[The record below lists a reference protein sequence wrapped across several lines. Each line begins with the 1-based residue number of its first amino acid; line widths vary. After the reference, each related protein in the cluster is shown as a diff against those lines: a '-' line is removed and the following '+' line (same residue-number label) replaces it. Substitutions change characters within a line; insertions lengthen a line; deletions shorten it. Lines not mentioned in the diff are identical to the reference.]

1 VRLPFLLVF
10 TMPFDDL
17 REFIRALEKHGQ
29 LKRIKEEID
38 PELEI
43 TEITDRVS
51 KSGGP
56 ALLFENVKGSK
67 LPVLINALGSRARM
81 LLALGVDDYSE
92 ITDRIIELVDVKSPQ
107 GFLEKLKM
115 VPRVAEVGKMFPKI
129 VRDGPCKERI
139 LKEGEFS
146 LLDFPIIK
154 CWPEDGGRYITM
166 PLVFTKNPAT
176 GKRNCG
182 MYRMQVYDGA
192 TTGMHWQIHK
202 HGAQHLRNLTRAGGE
217 RLEVAAAIGADPVSV
232 FAAIMPLPEDLDEMM
247 IAGFLREKAVEMVHC
262 ETVDVTVP
270 ANAEIVLEGYVDSSE
285 RRTEGPFGDHT
296 GYYSL
301 EDEFPVFH
309 VTCVT
314 HRKNPIYQTTVVG
327 KPPMEDCWMGEAIE
341 RIFLPLMQRQF
352 PEIVDYHMPFAGVF
366 HNLMIVSIRKDYPGH
381 ARKVMNSIWSLPQ
394 AMLTK
399 CIVVVDRDTDV
410 RDLNAV
416 TWRVLNNVDPERDIQ
431 FMLGPVDQL
440 DHSSRLPN
448 FGSKMGIDGTRK
460 WKSEGFDRPWPKEI
474 EMSEEIRRRIDQV
487 WPKLGL

>member
-1 VRLPFLLVF
+1 
-10 TMPFDDL
+10 MPFEDL
-17 REFIRALEKHGQ
+17 RDFVSHLEASKQLRRIRAEV
-29 LKRIKEEID
+29 D
-38 PELEI
+38 AELEI

-51 KSGGP
+51 KQGGP
-56 ALLFENVKGSK
+56 ALLFENVRGYSI
-67 LPVLINALGSRARM
+67 PVLINALGSRQRM
-81 LLALGVDDYSE
+81 LAALGVGAYDE

-107 GFLEKLKM
+107 GLIEKIKM
-115 VPRVAEVGKMFPKI
+115 VPRLAELGQMFPKI
-129 VRDGPCKERI
+129 VKDGPCKDKI
-139 LKEGEFS
+139 LKHGNFS
-146 LLDFPIIK
+146 LEKLPILK

-166 PLVFTKNPAT
+166 PLVFTNNPAT

-182 MYRMQVYDGA
+182 MYRMQVYDET

-202 HGAQHLRNLTRAGGE
+202 HGAQHLRNLKREGGS
-217 RLEVAAAIGADPVSV
+217 RMEVAAAIGTDPVTV
-232 FAAIMPLPEDLDEMM
+232 FSAIMPLPEDLDEMM
-247 IAGFLREKAVEMVHC
+247 IAGFLRGRPVEMIRC
-262 ETVDVTVP
+262 ETVDVCVP
-270 ANAEIVLEGYVDSSE
+270 ATSEIVLEGYVDASE
-285 RRTEGPFGDHT
+285 SRTEGPFGDHT

-314 HRKNPIYQTTVVG
+314 HRKKPIYQTTVVG

-352 PEIVDYHMPFAGVF
+352 PEVKDYHMPFAGVF

-394 AMLTK
+394 AMSTK
-399 CIVVVDRDTDV
+399 CIVVVDEDTDV

-416 TWRVLNNVDPERDIQ
+416 TWRVLNNIDPERDIQ

-460 WKSEGFDRPWPKEI
+460 WKSEGFHRPWPKEI
-474 EMSEEIRRRIDQV
+474 EMSTEIKRRIDMV

>member
-1 VRLPFLLVF
+1 
-10 TMPFDDL
+10 MPFNDL
-17 REFIRALEKHGQ
+17 REFIRGLEKHNH
-29 LKRIKEEID
+29 LVRIREQVD

-51 KSGGP
+51 KRGGP
-56 ALLFENVKGSK
+56 ALLFENVKGHSI
-67 LPVLINALGSRARM
+67 PVLINALGSRQRM
-81 LLALGVDDYSE
+81 LLALGVERYDE
-92 ITDRIIELVDVKSPQ
+92 ITERILEIVDVKSPQ
-107 GFLEKLKM
+107 GLIEKIKM
-115 VPRVAEVGKMFPKI
+115 VPRIAELGKAFPKI
-129 VRDGPCKERI
+129 VKDGSCKEKI
-139 LKEGEFS
+139 LKPGEFS
-146 LLDFPIIK
+146 LSELPILK

-166 PLVFTKNPAT
+166 PLVFTYNPST

-182 MYRMQVYDGA
+182 MYRMQVYDDA

-202 HGAQHLRNLTRAGGE
+202 HGAQHLRNLKREGGT
-217 RLEVAAAIGADPVSV
+217 RLEAAAAIGADPVTV
-232 FAAIMPLPEDLDEMM
+232 FSAILPLPEDLDEMM
-247 IAGFLREKAVEMVHC
+247 VAGFLRQQPVEMVRC
-262 ETVDVTVP
+262 ETVDVAVP
-270 ANAEIVLEGYVDSSE
+270 ASAEIVLEGYVDAGES
-285 RRTEGPFGDHT
+285 RTEGPFGDHT

-309 VTCVT
+309 ITCIT

-394 AMLTK
+394 AMFTK
-399 CIVVVDRDTDV
+399 CIIVVDEDTDV
-410 RDLNAV
+410 RNLNAV
-416 TWRVLNNVDPERDIQ
+416 TWRVLNNIDPERDIQ

-460 WKSEGFDRPWPKEI
+460 WKSEGFHRPWPKEI
-474 EMSEEIRRRIDQV
+474 EMSEEVKKRIDKL
-487 WPKLGL
+487 WPKLTGIE